1 MNKCRNVHCAGTTL
15 VEAAIVLPLLL
26 LLTLGAIEYG
36 WLFLN
41 VQWITNAAR
50 QGARVAAPA
59 GATAQNGIDV
69 IDALLAGRPVASRS
83 VQVVAGTPT
92 MVVATVTMKSADVV
106 IVNAPALFPVP
117 ATLTARVV
125 MAKESP

>member
-1 MNKCRNVHCAGTTL
+1 MSKCKNAHRAGTTI

-41 VQWITNAAR
+41 AQWITNAAR
-50 QGARVAAPA
+50 QGARTAAPS
-59 GATAQNGIDV
+59 GATAQNGVDA

-83 VQVVAGTPT
+83 VEVVAGTPP
-92 MVVATVTMKSADVV
+92 MVVATVTMNSADVV
-106 IVNAPALFPVP
+106 VVNAPALFPVP

-125 MAKESP
+125 MAKEGS

>member
-1 MNKCRNVHCAGTTL
+1 M

-26 LLTLGAIEYG
+26 LLTLGVIEYG

-41 VQWITNAAR
+41 AQWITNAAR
-50 QGARVAAPA
+50 QGARIAAPA
-59 GATAQNGIDV
+59 GATAQNGMDA

-83 VQVVAGTPT
+83 VEVIAGTPPL
-92 MVVATVTMKSADVV
+92 VVATVTMNSADVV

-117 ATLTARVV
+117 TTLKAQVV
-125 MAKESP
+125 MAKEG